1 MKVGWSP
8 PCLKGPCRHNPLL
21 MFGWTIGPMFPMVKG
36 AVWWQCRVVWA
47 IDLAVS
53 HNGWLGWR
61 LMIRIWSA
69 RHYWDQHSS
78 RPAQADPGK
87 TRALAPECRWW
98 LFLVVE
104 TAAARAGCVG
114 VSWCCC
120 VAISRLGGRTW
131 HSPTGAALITDLQ
144 HLPPPD
150 TTCLIDS
157 SPPHTLEN
165 CCVDLDNWQKRNL
178 VIFDVK

>member
-1 MKVGWSP
+1 MPGCALRTTPNTVNSFRDFVAIWWLTHKTSWVFRDFLLIFYRRYDMKVGWSP
-8 PCLKGPCRHNPLL
+8 PCLKGPSRHNPLL
-21 MFGWTIGPMFPMVKG
+21 IFGWTIGPMFPMVKG

-78 RPAQADPGK
+78 RPAQAEPGK

-98 LFLVVE
+98 LFLVVVVDN
-104 TAAARAGCVG
+104 RASNEGPSEG
-114 VSWCCC
+114 S
-120 VAISRLGGRTW
+120 
-131 HSPTGAALITDLQ
+131 
-144 HLPPPD
+144 
-150 TTCLIDS
+150 
-157 SPPHTLEN
+157 
-165 CCVDLDNWQKRNL
+165 
-178 VIFDVK
+178 